1 MRVRWGRV
9 FGLFLVLAILGV
21 VALCL
26 VSHWIERSGILEGPL
41 MGTGTERRATEVDW
55 QPTQVEPGRPT
66 TIPEAGLRAGE
77 APPGSPTFRVLTLAY
92 TPYLATL
99 ALMDARGFMERR
111 GYDLQLVDVYG
122 ADVSLDEEQ
131 QCQAVTSGE
140 YEALATTLDATRK
153 CGTGVAIGI
162 PVGQSAGNDAIIVKA
177 GVQTWNDVFE
187 RAVAFTGYSVSE
199 YMACFASHTANQPMK
214 LALRYDDAAAAVD
227 AWLNSGA
234 EQDIQSVV
242 AWQPEVDRALAEMP
256 GSRIILSSEDVRIL
270 WDVIEFSQLRME
282 EDEAAFQAFTYAY
295 YEALL
300 DLSRDPR
307 GAFEAIQNWAANNP
321 ERQAL
326 VTTDSASDFVA
337 DLENEAFATLRDAAI
352 LMQERQTIRNRL
364 EEAGFYW
371 SYCGVS
377 VPAVEDLTTLLAPQ
391 FVLAARSESTLLGG
405 PEERPSSKVFQV
417 TDFTDA
423 SAVTDEQIKEAR
435 VLFQAGVEIEFLPNR
450 ADFRDPEAAA
460 EVLANAV
467 RFLRTCQ
474 DCVLEIQGGAAY
486 PGQRVCPGCRTE
498 DSDALAVQRGLK
510 VYDELR
516 LRFDV
521 PEGQLRFV
529 DQPRPPQFPGSNA
542 EEELSQ
548 DRRTFLTGYQLA
560 GR

>member
-9 FGLFLVLAILGV
+9 FALLFVLGV
-21 VALCL
+21 VGLVALCAL
-26 VSHWIERSGILEGPL
+26 TNWVQRSGVLEGLVP
-41 MGTGTERRATEVDW
+41 GGPGEQGATPAPRRPPPIGQPGATEGAGGAPVGEV
-55 QPTQVEPGRPT
+55 PAGRP
-66 TIPEAGLRAGE
+66 
-77 APPGSPTFRVLTLAY
+77 FRVLTVPY

-99 ALMDARGFMERR
+99 GLMDARGYMERR
-111 GYDLQLVDVYG
+111 GYDLQLVNAYGPDV
-122 ADVSLDEEQ
+122 DLDEEG
-131 QCQAVTSGE
+131 QCRALSDGD

-153 CGTGVAIGI
+153 CGAGVAIGI
-162 PVGQSAGNDAIIVKA
+162 PVGQSAGNDAIVVKS
-177 GVQTWNDVFE
+177 GVRTWNDVFE
-187 RAVAFTGYSVSE
+187 HAVAFTGYSVSE

-214 LALRYDDAAAAVD
+214 LPLRYDDASAAVD

-242 AWQPEVDRALAEMP
+242 AWQPEVARALAEMP
-256 GSRIILSSEDVRIL
+256 GSRVILSSDEVRIL
-270 WDVIEFSQLRME
+270 WDVIEFSQLRMA
-282 EDEAAFQAFTYAY
+282 EDEAAFQAFTDAY

-300 DLSRDPR
+300 EVSRDPQA
-307 GAFEAIQNWAANNP
+307 AFAAIQSWSGQDP
-321 ERQAL
+321 GRQDLLTVQTGA
-326 VTTDSASDFVA
+326 DFVA

-352 LMQERQTIRNRL
+352 LMQEMQTIRNRL

-371 SYCGVS
+371 TYCGVS
-377 VPAVEDLTTLLAPQ
+377 VPPVSDLTSLVVPR
-391 FVLAARSESTLLGG
+391 FVLAARSNSALLGG

-423 SAVTDEQIKEAR
+423 SAVTDEQMEAAR
-435 VLFQAGVEIEFLPNR
+435 LLFETGVEIEFLPNR
-450 ADFRDPEAAA
+450 ADFRDPEAAGA
-460 EVLANAV
+460 ALANAV
-467 RFLRTCQ
+467 RFLRTCR

-486 PGQRVCPGCRTE
+486 PGERVCPGCRRE

-521 PEGQLRFV
+521 PEGQLRFI
-529 DQPRPPQFPGSNA
+529 DQPRPPQYPGSDV
-542 EEELSQ
+542 EEELRR